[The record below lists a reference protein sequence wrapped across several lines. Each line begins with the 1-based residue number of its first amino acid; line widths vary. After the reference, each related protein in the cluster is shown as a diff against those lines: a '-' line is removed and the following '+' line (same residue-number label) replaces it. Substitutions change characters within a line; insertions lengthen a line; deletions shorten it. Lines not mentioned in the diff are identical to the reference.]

1 MGEKAAPRWLAF
13 HNEKQL
19 GETMADPTRGAR
31 MTRRRMIAA
40 GAQLAAGVAATIT
53 PMRAPAAA
61 GKKEAGATRGARRIL
76 LKGGTIITMDPSLG
90 DIVRGDVLI
99 EGKKIIAVGGTLD
112 VADALVLDA
121 SNGIIIPGFVDAH
134 RHAWEGQL
142 RRINPNAATLDAYSA
157 ATHLSFAKVY
167 RPEDMYAGNL
177 ITALGCIDVGI
188 TCIIDNSHN
197 SRSSAHSDMAVR
209 ALIDS
214 GIRAVHASGAPQAGD
229 WDHQWP
235 QDLKRLQQR
244 FFASDDQLVTLR
256 MFAGPNREQWALA
269 RELGLRITTE
279 FQGQAMGKII
289 DQFADEGLVRSDNTF
304 NHCGNLAESTW
315 QNLKKSGATI
325 DICPRSDA
333 QYGLGEGF
341 APFQKALDHGMAPGF
356 SIDNETSYGTD
367 MFMEMRIALYSQRA
381 LATSRKL
388 AGDANPPA
396 PVSVRDAL
404 RCATVNGA
412 ACAGLSDKIG
422 TIAPGKEAD
431 LVMIRTDAINLYPSN
446 NAIGT
451 VVAAADRSN
460 VDTVIIGGVLR
471 KAHGRLVG
479 VSMER
484 FRKMADDSRAYLFA
498 KVGYKPDIFA
508 ESFTL

>member
-1 MGEKAAPRWLAF
+1 MKRNPS
-13 HNEKQL
+13 QL
-19 GETMADPTRGAR
+19 SR
-31 MTRRRMIAA
+31 MTRRHLMTA
-40 GAQLAAGVAATIT
+40 GAHLASGIALTATALRSSGAKAAAT
-53 PMRAPAAA
+53 PRAAQ
-61 GKKEAGATRGARRIL
+61 RLL
-76 LKGGTIITMDPSLG
+76 LKNATIITMDPTLG
-90 DIVRGDVLI
+90 DIAKGDVLI
-99 EGKKIIAVGGTLD
+99 EGKKIVAVGGVLG
-112 VADALVLDA
+112 VSDAHIIDA
-121 SNGIIIPGFVDAH
+121 ANGIIIPGFVDAH

-167 RPEDMYAGNL
+167 RPEDMYVGNL
-177 ITALGCIDVGI
+177 ITALGCIDAGI

-197 SRSSAHSDMAVR
+197 SRSSAHSDMAIR

-214 GIRAVHASGAPQAGD
+214 GIRAVHASGAPLSGD

-235 QDLKRLQQR
+235 EDLKRLQQR
-244 FFASDDQLVTLR
+244 FFASSDQLVTLR
-256 MFAGPNREQWALA
+256 MMAGPDRKQWALA
-269 RELGLRITTE
+269 RDLGLRITTE
-279 FQGQAMGKII
+279 FQGPVMGKIV
-289 DQFADEGLVRSDNTF
+289 DQLADEGLVRPDNTF

-315 QNLKKSGATI
+315 QNLKKTGATI

-341 APFQKALDHGMAPGF
+341 APFQKALDHGIAPGF

-367 MFMEMRIALYSQRA
+367 MFMEMRVAFYVQRA

-388 AGDANPPA
+388 NGDAHPPA
-396 PVSVRDAL
+396 PVSVRDVL

-451 VVAAADRSN
+451 VVAAADRGN
-460 VDTVIIGGVLR
+460 VDTVIIGGALR
-471 KAHGRLVG
+471 KAKGRLIG
-479 VSMER
+479 VSMES
-484 FRKMADDSRAYLFA
+484 FRKMADDSRAYLFE
-498 KVGYKPDIFA
+498 KTGYKPDIFA
-508 ESFTL
+508 ESFKL